1 VILAIALSSLIG
13 VALGLLGG
21 GGSILTVPVLHYALG
36 LDAKSAIATSLLV
49 VGITSTV
56 AALAHARRGRVLWR
70 TAAVFGAAAMA
81 GAYAGGFL
89 ASWIPGELLLV
100 GFAGVMLASA
110 LALFRAR
117 DASDTARRPERLG
130 RLALEGASVGV
141 VTGMVGA
148 GGGFLVVPALVVL
161 GGLPM
166 SLAIGTSLVV
176 VALKSFA
183 GLAGYLG
190 HVAIDWPLALLVSSA
205 AVVGSLS
212 GARLSARVSPAV
224 LRQGFAWFV
233 LVMAALILFRELPA
247 GVRESALF
255 QAVFVARWPFWVG
268 GTALAGFVMLLLW
281 SENRLLGVST
291 GYAEL
296 CQVRRQ
302 PPVRRS
308 WRLPFLG
315 GIVLGGLIAA
325 LASGAQLTFAL
336 GQFDSLVTSSVA
348 GKLAVLL
355 VAGALIGWGARTA
368 GGCTSG
374 HSIVGTALGS
384 RASLLATG
392 AFLAGGFLTT
402 QLIVR
407 FL

>member
-1 VILAIALSSLIG
+1 
-13 VALGLLGG
+13 
-21 GGSILTVPVLHYALG
+21 
-36 LDAKSAIATSLLV
+36 
-49 VGITSTV
+49 
-56 AALAHARRGRVLWR
+56 
-70 TAAVFGAAAMA
+70 
-81 GAYAGGFL
+81 
-89 ASWIPGELLLV
+89 
-100 GFAGVMLASA
+100 
-110 LALFRAR
+110 
-117 DASDTARRPERLG
+117 
-130 RLALEGASVGV
+130 
-141 VTGMVGA
+141 
-148 GGGFLVVPALVVL
+148 
-161 GGLPM
+161 
-166 SLAIGTSLVV
+166 VV